1 MRPKIVSDIV
11 TGEAPISY
19 WPICFPVPGN
29 GPEVFAK
36 ANSAKFAASCFSL
49 VANHNT
55 VTISLVQKYESN

>member
-1 MRPKIVSDIV
+1 MRPTILSDIV

-29 GPEVFAK
+29 SPRSLCESKLGQVC
-36 ANSAKFAASCFSL
+36 SLLFSL

-55 VTISLVQKYESN
+55 VTISLLQKCESN